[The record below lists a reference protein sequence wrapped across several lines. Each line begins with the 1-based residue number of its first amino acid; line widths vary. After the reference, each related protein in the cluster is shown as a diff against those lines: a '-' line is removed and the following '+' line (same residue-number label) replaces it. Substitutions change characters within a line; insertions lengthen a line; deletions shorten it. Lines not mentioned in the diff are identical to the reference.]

1 MRFSMIMIA
10 GVLAASFLSAE
21 SNVSAQPPN
30 KKPKSAK
37 TSASTKKSTPIKG
50 VGVRYETD
58 SVGNKARYRVR
69 ERLVGKELD
78 NDAIGETSLVTG
90 VIAIDADGKIVAGS
104 SGFTANV
111 TNMKSDQNRRDSYV
125 KRRLLVVD
133 SFPITTLRINDVRGL
148 TSPLPT
154 SGETKFQL
162 FGDLTVKGITRPT
175 VWNVIATV
183 NGDKLTGIAAT
194 RFTFKD
200 FEMTQPSVSVLL
212 TVADTI
218 GLEYNFVMTK
228 KKTAKSAF

>member
-1 MRFSMIMIA
+1 VRFSMITVA
-10 GVLAASFLSAE
+10 GVLAGLLISGQTDA
-21 SNVSAQPPN
+21 SAQPPSKTQKSIKSN
-30 KKPKSAK
+30 SAIKK
-37 TSASTKKSTPIKG
+37 TTPIKTA
-50 VGVRYETD
+50 GVRYETD

-90 VIAIDADGKIVAGS
+90 TIAIDAAGKIVAGS

-133 SFPITTLRINDVRGL
+133 SFPTTTLKINDVRGL

-154 SGETKFQL
+154 SGDTKFQL

-175 VWNVIATV
+175 IWNVTATV

-200 FEMTQPSVSVLL
+200 FEMTQPSVSILL

-218 GLEYNFVMTK
+218 GLEYDFVMTK
-228 KKTAKSAF
+228 KKTP

>member
-1 MRFSMIMIA
+1 MRFRMITVT
-10 GVLAASFLSAE
+10 GVLAASLISGRPE
-21 SNVSAQPPN
+21 VSAQPPG
-30 KKPKSAK
+30 KKPKSASSKSSSKK
-37 TSASTKKSTPIKG
+37 TTSIKS

-90 VIAIDADGKIVAGS
+90 AIAIDAAGKIVAGS

-133 SFPITTLRINDVRGL
+133 SFPTTTLKINDVRGL

-154 SGETKFQL
+154 SGNTKFQL
-162 FGDLTVKGITRPT
+162 VGDLTVKGITRPT
-175 VWNVIATV
+175 IWNVTATV
-183 NGDKLTGIAAT
+183 TGDKLTGVAAT

-200 FEMTQPSVSVLL
+200 FEMTQPSVSILL

-218 GLEYNFVMTK
+218 GLEYDFVMTK
-228 KKTAKSAF
+228 KKTP